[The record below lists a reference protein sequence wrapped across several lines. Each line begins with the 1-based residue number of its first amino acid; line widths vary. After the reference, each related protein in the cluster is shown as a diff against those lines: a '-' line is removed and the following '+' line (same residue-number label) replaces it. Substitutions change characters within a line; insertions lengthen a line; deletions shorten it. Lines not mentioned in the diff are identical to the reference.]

1 MKMVGVWNKVVTFS
15 LLLFLLFSSSWLPS
29 VDGAKKTKKQK
40 KKAIKAKK
48 RDKSQTNANEE
59 IQVTYAT
66 EEEKER
72 KIRELREKLS
82 MDDQQDPAEL
92 QKQNEALIAAE
103 EGLRKNVFRA
113 ILNHGEFS
121 KEKANAL
128 HVLGRNVYQQGKFE
142 EVATI
147 ATDILKIHETL
158 DGPEALITAEAL
170 GNVASV
176 SFRLGRKKP
185 CELAMDRALHIMIQ
199 QYGAQSKE
207 VLLHRGK
214 MLTFQIAN
222 ADNQERRGLSYDAY
236 LEYLEDNDDDNEL

>member
-1 MKMVGVWNKVVTFS
+1 MIGVWNKIITFS
-15 LLLFLLFSSSWLPS
+15 FLLFLLLSSSCLPE
-29 VDGAKKTKKQK
+29 VTAGKKKTKKGK
-40 KKAIKAKK
+40 KKTTKPT
-48 RDKSQTNANEE
+48 KSSSTKANEE
-59 IQVTYAT
+59 IQVTYAN

-72 KIRELREKLS
+72 KIRELREKLI
-82 MDDQQDPAEL
+82 MDDQPDPAEI
-92 QKQNEALIAAE
+92 KKKMDALVAAE
-103 EGLRKNVFRA
+103 EGLRNNVYRA
-113 ILNHGEFS
+113 LLNHGEFS

-128 HVLGRNVYQQGKFE
+128 HILGRNVYQQGKFE

-147 ATDILKIHETL
+147 ATEILKIHETL

-176 SFRLGRKKP
+176 SFRMGRKKP

-214 MLTFQIAN
+214 MLTFQIPN
-222 ADNQERRGLSYDAY
+222 ADNQERVGMSYNAY

>member
-1 MKMVGVWNKVVTFS
+1 MKMVGVWNKLVTLS
-15 LLLFLLFSSSWLPS
+15 LLLFLLFSSTWLPE
-29 VDGAKKTKKQK
+29 VAGGKKKKKKTSKSKKTAPTKNTQ
-40 KKAIKAKK
+40 
-48 RDKSQTNANEE
+48 EE
-59 IQVTYAT
+59 IQVTYAN

-72 KIRELREKLS
+72 KIRELREKFS
-82 MDDQQDPAEL
+82 MDDQQDPTEVKKKL
-92 QKQNEALIAAE
+92 DALVAAE
-103 EGLRKNVFRA
+103 EGLRNNVYRA

-199 QYGAQSKE
+199 HYGAQSKE

-214 MLTFQIAN
+214 MLTFQIPN
-222 ADNQERRGLSYDAY
+222 ADKQERIGMSYDAY
-236 LEYLEDNDDDNEL
+236 LEYLDDNDDDNEL

>member
-1 MKMVGVWNKVVTFS
+1 MKISS
-15 LLLFLLFSSSWLPS
+15 LFFLFLLVTSCWFSE
-29 VDGAKKTKKQK
+29 VDGVKKTKKQK
-40 KKAIKAKK
+40 KKASKTKKKDTNDEIK
-48 RDKSQTNANEE
+48 
-59 IQVTYAT
+59 VTYAN

-72 KIRELREKLS
+72 KIRELREKFNTE
-82 MDDQQDPAEL
+82 DQPDPVE
-92 QKQNEALIAAE
+92 QKKKNDALVAAE
-103 EGLRKNVFRA
+103 EGLRKNVYRA

-128 HVLGRNVYQQGKFE
+128 HILGRNVYQQGKFE
-142 EVATI
+142 EVVTI

-222 ADNQERRGLSYDAY
+222 ADNQERTGMSYDAY

>member
-1 MKMVGVWNKVVTFS
+1 MMKMVGVWNKVVTFS
-15 LLLFLLFSSSWLPS
+15 LLFFLLFSSTWLPE
-29 VDGAKKTKKQK
+29 VAGGKKTKKQK
-40 KKAIKAKK
+40 KKTSKPKK
-48 RDKSQTNANEE
+48 TSPTNAKEE
-59 IQVTYAT
+59 IEVTYAN

-72 KIRELREKLS
+72 KIRELREKFS
-82 MDDQQDPAEL
+82 MDDQQDPTEV
-92 QKQNEALIAAE
+92 KKKMDALVAAE
-103 EGLRKNVFRA
+103 EGLRNNVYRA

-128 HVLGRNVYQQGKFE
+128 HILGRNVYQQGKFE
-142 EVATI
+142 DVATI

-185 CELAMDRALHIMIQ
+185 CELAMDRALHIIIK

-214 MLTFQIAN
+214 MLTFQIPN
-222 ADNQERRGLSYDAY
+222 ADNQERVGMSYNAY

>member
-1 MKMVGVWNKVVTFS
+1 MMKMVGVWNKVVTFS
-15 LLLFLLFSSSWLPS
+15 LLFFLLFSSTWLPE
-29 VDGAKKTKKQK
+29 VAGGKKTKKQK
-40 KKAIKAKK
+40 KKTSKPKK
-48 RDKSQTNANEE
+48 TSPTNAKEE
-59 IQVTYAT
+59 IEVTYAN

-72 KIRELREKLS
+72 KIRELREKFS
-82 MDDQQDPAEL
+82 MDDQQDPTEV
-92 QKQNEALIAAE
+92 KKKMDALVAAE
-103 EGLRKNVFRA
+103 EGLRNNVYRA

-128 HVLGRNVYQQGKFE
+128 HILGRNVYQQGKFE
-142 EVATI
+142 DVATI

-185 CELAMDRALHIMIQ
+185 CELAMDRALHIIIK

-214 MLTFQIAN
+214 MLTFQIPN
-222 ADNQERRGLSYDAY
+222 ADNQERIGMSYNAY

>member
-1 MKMVGVWNKVVTFS
+1 MH
-15 LLLFLLFSSSWLPS
+15 
-29 VDGAKKTKKQK
+29 
-40 KKAIKAKK
+40 I
-48 RDKSQTNANEE
+48 
-59 IQVTYAT
+59 
-66 EEEKER
+66 
-72 KIRELREKLS
+72 
-82 MDDQQDPAEL
+82 
-92 QKQNEALIAAE
+92 
-103 EGLRKNVFRA
+103 
-113 ILNHGEFS
+113 
-121 KEKANAL
+121 
-128 HVLGRNVYQQGKFE
+128 LGRNVYQQGKFE

-222 ADNQERRGLSYDAY
+222 ADNQERTGMSYDAY
-236 LEYLEDNDDDNEL
+236 LEYLEDNDDDNEGNDDC